1 MPESDKA
8 RLTLVH
14 HLQVDLLDDAG
25 VVGVIIK
32 EEETVDV
39 AFVVARVVVSDVG
52 DEDGQVLQVLGASTA
67 VPHHTALEAL
77 IFLQLQHLILIAQD
91 LGVVSDEWGT

>member
-1 MPESDKA
+1 LPGSDKA

-25 VVGVIIK
+25 VVLIIIK

-39 AFVVARVVVSDVG
+39 TFVVARVVVGDVG
-52 DEDGQVLQVLGASTA
+52 DEDGQVLQVLGAPTT
-67 VPHHTALEAL
+67 VPHHSALKAL
-77 IFLQLQHLILIAQD
+77 IFLQLQHLILIA
-91 LGVVSDEWGT
+91 